1 MYSYGG
7 ERGGGLAYL
16 IIGGTNYVALTG
28 ATRAPIF
35 CKPLPNADFGNIEII
50 AIIFIHVKIML
61 TVYNPFTWFQ
71 LCEET
76 Q

>member
-1 MYSYGG
+1 MAVKG
-7 ERGGGLAYL
+7 EGGGLAYL

-28 ATRAPIF
+28 ADSSPIF

-50 AIIFIHVKIML
+50 AIIFINVKIML
-61 TVYNPFTWFQ
+61 TVYNRFTWFQ